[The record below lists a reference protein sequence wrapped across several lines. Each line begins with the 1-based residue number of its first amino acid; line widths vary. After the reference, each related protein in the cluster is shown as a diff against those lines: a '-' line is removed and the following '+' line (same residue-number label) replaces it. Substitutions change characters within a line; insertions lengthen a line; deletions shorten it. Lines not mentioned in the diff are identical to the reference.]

1 MEMAKTV
8 AAAQNQTFTVPDYE
22 GWVQFAHLL
31 DGYSICDDMGIAFQ
45 DWFRDTGAVYDAN
58 PDQLSVL
65 DLRMLLFFHARSLRF
80 SMGIEPFAFI
90 NTLMKQI
97 AEKADQPYTPL
108 TEDEIQQRIKREEA
122 ILMQGFNVKKPDDD
136 ASDPST

>member
-45 DWFRDTGAVYDAN
+45 DWFRDTGARYDSD

-65 DLRMLLFFHARSLRF
+65 DL
-80 SMGIEPFAFI
+80 
-90 NTLMKQI
+90 
-97 AEKADQPYTPL
+97 
-108 TEDEIQQRIKREEA
+108 RIKREEA
-122 ILMQGFNVKKPDDD
+122 ILMQGFNAKKPDDD
-136 ASDPST
+136 PSDPST